1 MRKRLI
7 LEAVLVCAVC
17 AACGGMA
24 AVSVYLGHTTG
35 VAPWLA
41 LGVSTALH
49 LRRNREFAR
58 THSTTLQLLEE
69 CAAQMHLEVARHKA
83 DLEAAYREALER
95 HKWEAGRVRQ

>member
-1 MRKRLI
+1 MRKSLI
-7 LEAVLVCAVC
+7 IEAVLVCAVC

-24 AVSVYLGHTTG
+24 AVSIYLGHTTG

-49 LRRNREFAR
+49 LKRNRDALR
-58 THSTTLQLLEE
+58 THTTTLRLLEE
-69 CAAQMHLEVARHKA
+69 CAAEMQAELARHKD

-95 HKWEAGRVRQ
+95 HEREGRAVQ